1 MELSLVLVSQGI
13 ESVIVPPAEEHGWQL
28 AVDARNFERA
38 VASIKAYR
46 AENRRP
52 WTQELPVTGMVFDY
66 RSVVWFL
73 LVIAF
78 FVLEQTRLPI
88 LREAGL
94 MHNQAV
100 QSGEWW
106 RLFTAILLHGDIPH
120 LIANVTTGILLL
132 GLAMGGLG
140 PGWALLGSYLA
151 GAGGNLAGYLVYGV
165 DHRGLGA
172 SGMVMGA
179 LGLMAGQS
187 VALLRS
193 GVGPAQL
200 ILRGLLGGF
209 LLLVLVGLDPNTDV
223 IAHVGGFASGVVVGA
238 ILTLLNGKLASH
250 NGWNRVAELLS
261 GLMVAVTWWLALS
274 RTQ

>member
-1 MELSLVLVSQGI
+1 MDLSLVLVSQGI
-13 ESVIVPPAEEHGWQL
+13 ESVIVPPSDEHGWQL
-28 AVDARNFERA
+28 EVEARHFERA

-46 AENRRP
+46 AENRRS
-52 WTQELPVTGMVFDY
+52 WTQEFPVTGLLFDY
-66 RSVVWFL
+66 RSIVWFL

-88 LREAGL
+88 LRDAGL
-94 MHNQAV
+94 MSNEAV

-132 GLAMGGLG
+132 GLAMGSLG

-151 GAGGNLAGYLVYGV
+151 GAGGNLAGLLLYGV
-165 DHRGLGA
+165 QHRGLGA

-179 LGLMAGQS
+179 LGLIAGQS
-187 VALLRS
+187 IALLRS
-193 GVGPAQL
+193 GVAPAQL
-200 ILRGLLGGF
+200 ILRGLLAGL
-209 LLLVLVGLDPNTDV
+209 LLLVLLGLDPNTDV
-223 IAHVGGFASGVVVGA
+223 IAHIGGFASGVVLGA
-238 ILTLLNGKLASH
+238 ALSLLNGKLAAH
-250 NGWNRVAELLS
+250 NGWNRVAELLC
-261 GLMVAVTWWLALS
+261 GLMVVATWWLALS